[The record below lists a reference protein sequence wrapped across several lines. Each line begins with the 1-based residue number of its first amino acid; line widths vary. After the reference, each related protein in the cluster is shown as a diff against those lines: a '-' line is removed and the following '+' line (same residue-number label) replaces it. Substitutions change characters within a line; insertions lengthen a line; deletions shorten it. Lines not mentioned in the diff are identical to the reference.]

1 MQIHQ
6 RLIINRISC
15 NKFMH
20 CENTENVIIFP
31 KLLTEN
37 DKGIMNHLK

>member
-20 CENTENVIIFP
+20 CENTENVIIFQIEIW
-31 KLLTEN
+31 KIVLNT
-37 DKGIMNHLK
+37 K